1 MFISWSQYYYFEFS
15 CYQCITDYLS
25 LSSLDCQDKYY
36 MPKTLTHLLVTP
48 PYPVGDCLKQV
59 WMYSTKDFF
68 FFFWGGGGVLRPIE

>member
-36 MPKTLTHLLVTP
+36 MQKNTQVICWSLHHTLWVTT
-48 PYPVGDCLKQV
+48 YNRCDCIP
-59 WMYSTKDFF
+59 SRIC
-68 FFFWGGGGVLRPIE
+68 GGGGGGRVLRPIE